1 MYLLLGLGAL
11 FSGVVIALV
20 AFGSL
25 TSERQQVGRSLA
37 AIEAIQSAPSSMRKE
52 MDRPFGERAVLPLL
66 EGLTRGARR
75 ISGQDTAERLRT
87 KLEYAGNP
95 AGWDV
100 DRVLAFKSLGLIA
113 GAFVG
118 FLVPLALGAS
128 VLIWVVAG
136 AGLALLGFFAPNLV
150 LYQVAHNR
158 TQQMKR
164 ELPNAIDLLTIS
176 IEAGLA
182 FDAGV
187 SQVARNTDGP
197 LAGEL
202 FRVLQEMQIGM
213 GRSEAMRALA
223 ERTQLPE
230 LKTFVSA
237 MVQADSFGIPIANVL
252 RVQSKEMR
260 VKRRQWAEETAQKVP
275 VKILFPLIF
284 FVMPSLFVV
293 ILGPAI
299 LQLLDFFG

>member
-1 MYLLLGLGAL
+1 MFLLLGLGAL
-11 FSGVVIALV
+11 FVGVVIALG
-20 AFGSL
+20 AIGAL
-25 TSERQQVGRSLA
+25 TVERQQVGRSLA
-37 AIEAIQSAPSSMRKE
+37 AIEAIQTAPSALRKE
-52 MDRPFGERAVLPLL
+52 IDRPFADRAVLPLL
-66 EGLTRGARR
+66 DALTRTGRR
-75 ISGQDTAERLRT
+75 ITGQDTTERIRA

-100 DRVLAFKSLGLIA
+100 DRILAFKSLGLIA

-118 FLVPLALGAS
+118 FFVPLALGTGFLVWFGA
-128 VLIWVVAG
+128 A
-136 AGLALLGFFAPNLV
+136 AGLAVAGFLAPNAA
-150 LYQVAHNR
+150 LYQVAYDR
-158 TQQMKR
+158 SQKMKR

-176 IEAGLA
+176 VEAGLA
-182 FDAGV
+182 FDAAMA
-187 SQVARNTDGP
+187 QVARNTVGP

-213 GRSEAMRALA
+213 GRAEAMRALA
-223 ERTQLPE
+223 ERTQIPE
-230 LKTFVSA
+230 LKSFVSA

-260 VKRRQWAEETAQKVP
+260 VKRRQWAEEMAQKVP

-284 FVMPSLFVV
+284 FVMPCLFIV

-299 LQLLDFFG
+299 LQLMDFFG